1 MLVKIEELNRN
12 EEEFFVLAVDDSQ
25 SMRAILETTIRK
37 IPGLQIDTCGNP
49 LDAIKQCEGFQFD
62 LIIIDYLMPEMN
74 GIELLKHLRR
84 LETCRDI
91 PIIMLTSEG
100 DRELRRGALSGGV
113 NDFLNKPFDPVE
125 FRARITNMLALR
137 TARKKQDRLVAYL
150 TNDVQTAMRDL
161 AMREMEIIWRLALA
175 VEARDGGMGSHI
187 ANVAAISRRLALGM
201 GLDRTRAE
209 LIYLAAALHDVGKIG
224 VPDTVLQKTGVLTP
238 EEAEIM
244 RRHVEHGV
252 RIVRDGV
259 TDVLKAAATIIGG
272 HHERWDGSG
281 YPAGLAGE
289 DIPIE
294 ARIVAV
300 ADVFDAL
307 CSERPYKAGMPF
319 EDAFAEIVAGAGS
332 QFDPACV
339 EVFKQLKS
347 EIRAMPAAAADNQF
361 FSAADPGAFS
371 SACRPRH

>member
-1 MLVKIEELNRN
+1 
-12 EEEFFVLAVDDSQ
+12 
-25 SMRAILETTIRK
+25 
-37 IPGLQIDTCGNP
+37 
-49 LDAIKQCEGFQFD
+49 
-62 LIIIDYLMPEMN
+62 
-74 GIELLKHLRR
+74 
-84 LETCRDI
+84 
-91 PIIMLTSEG
+91 
-100 DRELRRGALSGGV
+100 
-113 NDFLNKPFDPVE
+113 
-125 FRARITNMLALR
+125 MLALR

-161 AMREMEIIWRLALA
+161 ALREMEIIWRLALA

-187 ANVAAISRRLALGM
+187 ANVAAISRRLALGL
-201 GLDRTRAE
+201 GLDRERAE

-224 VPDTVLQKTGVLTP
+224 IPDTVLQKTGVLTP

-281 YPAGLAGE
+281 YPAGLSGE

-339 EVFKQLKS
+339 DVFKQLKS

-361 FSAADPGAFS
+361 FAAADPGAFS
-371 SACRPRH
+371 SAFRPRH